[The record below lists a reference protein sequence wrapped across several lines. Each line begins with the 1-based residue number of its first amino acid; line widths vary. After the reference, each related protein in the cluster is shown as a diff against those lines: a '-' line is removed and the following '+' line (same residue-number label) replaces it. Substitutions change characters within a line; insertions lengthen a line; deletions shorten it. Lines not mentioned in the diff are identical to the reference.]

1 MFTKKNFETL
11 KKEGAVDE
19 KGNVDIDTGAI
30 IFSSPILESLYS
42 LIGNEEKYFKVVN
55 SKVRLSL
62 YIDFMFPLAEDS
74 TLEKFLV
81 EKPEGEFWPTQC
93 IYR

>member
-1 MFTKKNFETL
+1 MQ
-11 KKEGAVDE
+11 KEGAIDE

-30 IFSSPILESLYS
+30 IFSSSILESLYT
-42 LIGNEEKYFKVVN
+42 LIDNDEKYFKVVN

-74 TLEKFLV
+74 TLEKFLI
-81 EKPEGEFWPTQC
+81 EKPEGEMC
-93 IYR
+93 EY